1 MNATVLITGAAS
13 GIGLAVA
20 RRVVARGARAILWD
34 ISEAALAGACR
45 ELGPLAQG
53 TAVNIADAGAVAA
66 QAPELA
72 TLAPTH
78 LVNNAGVL
86 GTSMTWDDYDA
97 DEIGRVLSVNVTG
110 SMNVTSVFL
119 KSRAPHPQAGIV
131 NMASIAGENGGAP
144 GFAAYGA
151 SKGAILALT
160 RSMARDLAPDIR
172 VNALAP
178 GIIDTPIQDAVMK
191 APEART
197 AAAAGIPL
205 GRLGTSDEVAEAAE
219 WMLFGA
225 GYVTGE
231 VLRIAGG
238 RR

>member
-1 MNATVLITGAAS
+1 MSAAVLITGAAS
-13 GIGLAVA
+13 GIGLAIA

-45 ELGPLAQG
+45 DLGPLAQG
-53 TAVNIADAGAVAA
+53 TAVDIADAGAVAA
-66 QAPELA
+66 QASGLA
-72 TLAPTH
+72 ALAPTH

-86 GTSMTWDDYDA
+86 GTAMSWDDYDA
-97 DEIGRVLSVNVTG
+97 GEIERVLSVNVTG

-119 KSRAPHPQAGIV
+119 KTRAPHPRAGIV

-178 GIIDTPIQDAVMK
+178 GIIDTPIQDAVMQGQD
-191 APEART
+191 ARAS
-197 AAAAGIPL
+197 AAAAIPL
-205 GRLGTSDEVAEAAE
+205 ARLGTPDEVAEAAE

-225 GYVTGE
+225 GYATGE
-231 VLRIAGG
+231 ILRIAGG